1 MKTFKDLVFQPTD
14 APLKGVRATID
25 FKNGYGASVI
35 RNSLSYGGRAG
46 LYELGVIKDNK
57 LHYDNPV
64 ANDDIVGWLSEED
77 VSKLLI
83 EIQNL
88 KD

>member
-14 APLKGVRATID
+14 APLNGVRATIE
-25 FKNGYGASVI
+25 FENGYGASVI
-35 RNSLSYGGRAG
+35 RNSFSFGGGAG
-46 LYELGVIKDNK
+46 LYELGVIKDNE

-64 ANDDIVGWLSEED
+64 SNGDVVGWLSEKD

-83 EIQNL
+83 EIQNIS
-88 KD
+88 

>member
-14 APLKGVRATID
+14 APLNGVRATIE
-25 FKNGYGASVI
+25 FENGYGASVI
-35 RNSLSYGGRAG
+35 RNSFSFGGAAG
-46 LYELGVIKDNK
+46 LYELGVIKDNE

-64 ANDDIVGWLSEED
+64 SNGDVVGWLSQKD

-83 EIQNL
+83 EIQNIS
-88 KD
+88 